1 MTAIHAGSLNE
12 TSRGMRTAIAFLG
25 RRNAGKSSLI
35 NALVGFDLAI
45 VSDVA
50 GTTTDPVH
58 KAVEIN
64 PLGPCLVIDT
74 AGIDDEGELGQKRIK
89 KTREVIRDSDVG
101 LIIVGDGC
109 WTDFEEDMLKALE
122 EKNKPVII
130 VLNKSDLFD
139 YGQLQASLRARGRE
153 VLLTTAPA
161 GLGLNELK
169 DKIRQLKQVS
179 KIDEPSIVGDI
190 IHPGDLVVL
199 VVPIDLGAPKG
210 RLILPQVQT
219 IRDILDND
227 AAALVVKER
236 ELADTLNRLREK
248 PALVI
253 TDSQVVLKVSGDV
266 PDDVPLTTF
275 STVFTRFKGD
285 LRAMVEGVRQIDRL
299 KHGDRVLIA
308 EACTHH
314 ALADDIGRVKIPR
327 WLRQYTGKDL
337 VFETA
342 AGPGFNQDIGRYHMI
357 IQCGGCTITRTA
369 YQNRIETARQQGVP
383 ITNYGIAISYVQG
396 VLNRII
402 KPFPELRDLVQHS
415 VYSCP

>member
-1 MTAIHAGSLNE
+1 MTKIDDSSFNE
-12 TSRGMRTAIAFLG
+12 TSRGMRTTIAFLG

-50 GTTTDPVH
+50 GTTTDPVN
-58 KAVEIN
+58 KAVEIS

-89 KTREVIRDSDVG
+89 RTREVIKDSDVG
-101 LIIVGDGC
+101 LIIVGDGS
-109 WTDFEEDMLKALE
+109 WTDFEEEMVKLLQ
-122 EKNKPVII
+122 EKNKPVIV

-139 YGQLQASLRARGRE
+139 YSRLQASLQEQGRE
-153 VLLTTAPA
+153 VLLSTAPEGS
-161 GLGLNELK
+161 GLAELK
-169 DKIRQLKQVS
+169 DKIRHLKQVE
-179 KIDEPSIVGDI
+179 KIEDASIIGDI
-190 IHPGDLVVL
+190 INPGDLVIL
-199 VVPIDLGAPKG
+199 VVPIDLGAPRG

-219 IRDILDND
+219 IRDVLDND
-227 AAALVVKER
+227 ASALVVKER
-236 ELADTLNRLREK
+236 ELADTLARLQER

-266 PDDVPLTTF
+266 PPEVPLTTF
-275 STVFTRFKGD
+275 STVFSRFKGD
-285 LRAMVEGVRQIDRL
+285 LRAMVQGVGQIDSL

-342 AGPGFNQDIGRYHMI
+342 AGPSFNYDISRYQLI

-369 YQNRIETARQQGVP
+369 YRNRIETAQRSQVP
-383 ITNYGIAISYVQG
+383 ITNYGIAISFVQG
-396 VLNRII
+396 VLGRII
-402 KPFPELRDLVQHS
+402 KPFPEMMDLVEKF
-415 VYSCP
+415 

>member
-1 MTAIHAGSLNE
+1 MTAIHASSLNE

-50 GTTTDPVH
+50 GTTTDPVN
-58 KAVEIN
+58 KAVEIS

-74 AGIDDEGELGQKRIK
+74 AGIDDEGELGQKRVK
-89 KTREVIRDSDVG
+89 KTREVIKDSDMG
-101 LIIVGDGC
+101 LIVVGDGC
-109 WTDFEEDMLKALE
+109 WTDFEEEMLNALE
-122 EKNKPVII
+122 EKGKPVVV

-139 YGQLQASLRARGRE
+139 YRELQAALKARGRDAI
-153 VLLTTAPA
+153 VTTALA
-161 GLGLNELK
+161 GQGLNELK
-169 DKIRQLKQVS
+169 DKIRQLKQLS
-179 KIDEPSIVGDI
+179 KIEEPSIVGDI
-190 IHPGDLVVL
+190 INPGDLVVL

-227 AAALVVKER
+227 ASALVVKER

-266 PDDVPLTTF
+266 PGNVPLTTF
-275 STVFTRFKGD
+275 STVFSRFKGD
-285 LRAMVEGVRQIDRL
+285 LRFMVEGVRKIESL

-337 VFETA
+337 VFETFV
-342 AGPGFNQDIGRYHMI
+342 GPGFNLDIRSYDLI

-369 YQNRIETARQQGVP
+369 YQNRIETARLHGVP

-396 VLNRII
+396 VLTRII
-402 KPFPELRDLVQHS
+402 SPFPELQDLV
-415 VYSCP
+415 

>member
-1 MTAIHAGSLNE
+1 MTAIHASSLNE

-50 GTTTDPVH
+50 GTTTDPVN

-74 AGIDDEGELGQKRIK
+74 AGIDDEGELGQKRIR
-89 KTREVIRDSDVG
+89 KTREVIKDSDVG

-109 WTDFEEDMLKALE
+109 WTVFEEDMLTILE
-122 EKNKPVII
+122 EKNKPVIV

-139 YGQLQASLRARGRE
+139 YRELRASLQEKGRE
-153 VLLTTAPA
+153 VLLSTAPIGQ
-161 GLGLNELK
+161 GLSELK
-169 DKIRQLKQVS
+169 DKIRHLKQVA

-190 IHPGDLVVL
+190 VNPGDLVVL

-219 IRDILDND
+219 IRDLLDND
-227 AAALVVKER
+227 ASALVVKER

-266 PDDVPLTTF
+266 PDEVPLTTF
-275 STVFTRFKGD
+275 STVFSRFKGD
-285 LRAMVEGVRQIDRL
+285 LRAMVEGVRQIDKL
-299 KHGDRVLIA
+299 QNGDRVLIA

-342 AGPGFNQDIGRYHMI
+342 AGPNFNQDISRYQLI

-369 YQNRIETARQQGVP
+369 YKNRIEAAQNLGVP
-383 ITNYGIAISYVQG
+383 ISNYGIAISYVQG
-396 VLNRII
+396 VLGRII
-402 KPFPELRDLVQHS
+402 KPFPELQDL
-415 VYSCP
+415 CEKL